1 MPIVDGV
8 AYWASVTSPNTTYE
22 PVYTIN
28 LVVDEETAD
37 KFRSAGHTVKDK
49 EEGPTI
55 VFKRKVHGPNG
66 MIRNAPKLIDRFK
79 HEMDCQIG
87 NGSTV
92 RVQYKEWESNR
103 QGKLW
108 KGLDLQAV
116 QVVDLVS
123 YSARGLDEF
132 DVIEEEEVDEL

>member
-1 MPIVDGV
+1 MAIVNGV
-8 AYWASVTSPNTTYE
+8 AYWASITAPNTTYE
-22 PVYTIN
+22 PCYTIN
-28 LVVDEETAD
+28 LVVSEEVADE
-37 KFRSAGHTVKDK
+37 FRSAGHTVRDK

-66 MIRNAPKLIDRFK
+66 MIRNPPKLIDRFK
-79 HEMDCQIG
+79 HEMDCQVG

-116 QVVDLVS
+116 QVIDLVT
-123 YSARGLDEF
+123 YSKGGLDEF
-132 DVIEEEEVDEL
+132 YVIEEEVDEL

>member
-1 MPIVDGV
+1 MAIVDGV

-22 PVYTIN
+22 PCYTIN
-28 LVVDEETAD
+28 LVVDAETAD

-49 EEGPTI
+49 EEGATV

-66 MIRNAPKLIDRFK
+66 MIRNPPKLIDRFK
-79 HEMDCQIG
+79 HEMDCQVG
-87 NGSTV
+87 NGSAV

-116 QVVDLVS
+116 QVIDLVT
-123 YSARGLDEF
+123 YSKGGLDEF
-132 DVIEEEEVDEL
+132 DVIEEEVDEL

>member
-1 MPIVDGV
+1 MAIANGV

-28 LVVDEETAD
+28 LVVDNEVAND
-37 KFRSAGHTVKDK
+37 FRSRGFTVKDK
-49 EEGPTI
+49 EEGPTV

-66 MIRNAPKLIDRFK
+66 MIRQAPKLIDRQK
-79 HEMDCQIG
+79 NEMDCQIG
-87 NGSTV
+87 NGSVV
-92 RVQYKEWESNR
+92 RVQYKEWESTR
-103 QGKLW
+103 QGTVY

-123 YSARGLDEF
+123 YSSKGLDEF
-132 DVIEEEEVDEL
+132 DVIEEEVDEL